1 MKTLPTLRQL
11 RYLVAVAD
19 HLHFGRAAEACAV
32 TQSSLSAGIQEL
44 ETLLRVQLLERR
56 TKRQVVVTPLGE
68 EIVGRARRLLAD
80 AEALVDSAAAAAGP
94 LSGPLRLGVIPTI
107 GPYVLPGALPAVR
120 AAHPDLKLYLRE
132 DQTARLLDLLAEGR
146 LDVAL
151 IALPYDVGDMRTLPL
166 WEEDVVVAAPAG
178 HRFEAMT
185 RIPEDA
191 LADEEILMLEDGHCL
206 REHSLQACALTRRP
220 AGNETFQA
228 TSLNTLVQMVA
239 NGLGVT
245 LLPRSA
251 VPVEAN
257 TSHGVIVR
265 DLEVSRPARTV
276 ALVWRPAAARQRD
289 VTLLGR
295 LLQDHAPAGA
305 VLHPLSLTRESNLGT
320 VRPKRSPFGCAPT
333 GSALTRGRRQKA

>member
-11 RYLVAVAD
+11 RYLVSVAD
-19 HLHFGRAAEACAV
+19 HLHFGRAAESCAV
-32 TQSSLSAGIQEL
+32 TQSTLSAGIQEL
-44 ETLLRVQLLERR
+44 EALLRVQLLERR

-68 EIVGRARRLLAD
+68 EIVARARRLLAD
-80 AEALVDSAAAAAGP
+80 AEALMDSAAAAAEP

-107 GPYVLPGALPAVR
+107 GPYVLPQALPAVR
-120 AAHPDLKLYLRE
+120 EAYPDLKLFLRE

-151 IALPYDVGDMRTLPL
+151 LALPYDVGEMRTLAL
-166 WEEDVVVAAPAG
+166 WDEDVVVAAPAG
-178 HRFEAMT
+178 HAFAALDRV
-185 RIPEDA
+185 PEDA
-191 LADEEILMLEDGHCL
+191 LAAEEVLMLEDGHCL

-220 AGNETFQA
+220 AGNESFQA

-251 VPVEAN
+251 VPVEAGAAR
-257 TSHGVIVR
+257 GVIVR
-265 DLEVSRPARTV
+265 DLTVSRPARTV

-289 VTLLGR
+289 VALLGR
-295 LLQDHAPAGA
+295 LLQDHAPDGA
-305 VLHPLSLTRESNLGT
+305 VLHQ
-320 VRPKRSPFGCAPT
+320 
-333 GSALTRGRRQKA
+333 RR